1 MPKTPNYWMLYK
13 NCVVLL
19 SNLLN
24 NIEMQKT
31 IIQLLNETVE
41 KYGQNP
47 YLYEAL
53 KNIEYKALTFSEV
66 KEKAIRFAAGLMAM
80 GIDAGER
87 VALMSEG
94 KNNWVIGE
102 LGVLHAGAVCVP
114 LSVKLDTEQD
124 ITFRINHSDSV
135 MVLASNQ
142 QIKKLRPLKEKMP
155 TVKRYILLDSEV
167 EAEEAE
173 IHIQSV
179 LKLGD
184 ALLETDRRKVEERI
198 AGVEPDSLANI
209 SYTSGTTANPKGI
222 MLSHD
227 NYVCNVE
234 QAVDL
239 LNGIPSHFRMLLI
252 LPWDH
257 SFGHTAGVYAFMK
270 VGASIASVAAGKS
283 AMEILRNVPKSLK
296 AINPHIMMSV
306 PALANNFRNNIEDG
320 VKKQGKMAYRLFQQ
334 GLKVAYAYN
343 AEGYNKG
350 RGKRALLKPLVA
362 FYDKII
368 FSKVRKNFA
377 SNLQYFIGGGALL
390 DIELQ
395 RFFYAIGIPMYQGYG
410 LSEASP
416 IISANSTEFHK
427 LGSSGKP
434 IPRMDIKIV
443 DDNMNALP
451 VGERGEIIVR
461 GGNVMKGYWKNPE
474 ATAESIVDGW
484 LRTED
489 MGYLDEDGY
498 LYVLGRTKSLLISN
512 DGEKFS
518 PEGIEESIMATSQ
531 YINQCVLHNNQSPY
545 TTALLTL
552 NSEALKKQTN
562 NPAEAAKLIADELAQ
577 YLKGGNNDGLFPYR
591 WIPSAFA
598 IIEEPFSEQNGL
610 INSTMKIVK
619 HKVYEQYAQEL
630 ELLHTAEG
638 KRPDSERNLEV
649 LGRLMK

>member
-1 MPKTPNYWMLYK
+1 MG
-13 NCVVLL
+13 
-19 SNLLN
+19 
-24 NIEMQKT
+24 KT
-31 IIQLLNETVE
+31 IIGLLNETVE
-41 KYGQNP
+41 KYGENP

-53 KNIEYKALTFSEV
+53 HNIEYAALTFREV
-66 KEKAIRFAAGLMAM
+66 KELAIRFAAGLMEM
-80 GIDAGER
+80 GVEGGER

-94 KNNWVIGE
+94 KSNWVIGE

-142 QIKKLRPLKEKMP
+142 QIKKLRPLKGKMP
-155 TVKRYILLDSEV
+155 TVKKYILLDAEV

-173 IHIQSV
+173 VHIEDV

-184 ALLETDRRKVEERI
+184 ALLERDRKRVEERM
-198 AGVEPDSLANI
+198 AGVQPDSLANI

-222 MLSHD
+222 MLTHN

-239 LNGIPSHFRMLLI
+239 LDGIPSYFRMLLI

-296 AINPHIMMSV
+296 AINPHLMMSV
-306 PALANNFRNNIEDG
+306 PALASNFRNNIEGG
-320 VKKQGKMAYRLFQQ
+320 VKKQGKVAYTLFQQ

-343 AEGYNKG
+343 AEGYNRG
-350 RGKRALLKPLVA
+350 RGSRRLLKPLVA
-362 FYDKII
+362 LYDRVV

-416 IISANSTEFHK
+416 IISANSTEHHK

-434 IPRMDIKIV
+434 VPRMEIKIV
-443 DDNMNALP
+443 DEDMNAVP
-451 VGERGEIIVR
+451 TGERGEIVVR
-461 GGNVMKGYWKNPE
+461 GGNVMKGYWKNAE

-484 LRTED
+484 LHTED
-489 MGYLDEDGY
+489 MGYLDDDGY

-552 NSEALKKQTN
+552 NSEVLKKQTAD
-562 NPAEAAKLIADELAQ
+562 PAEAAGLIADELAQ
-577 YLKGGNNDGLFPYR
+577 YLKGGSHDGLFPYR

-619 HKVYEQYAQEL
+619 HKVYERYAQEI

-638 KRPDSERNLEV
+638 KQPNSEGNLQV
-649 LGRLMK
+649 LGRLLK

>member
-1 MPKTPNYWMLYK
+1 MG
-13 NCVVLL
+13 
-19 SNLLN
+19 
-24 NIEMQKT
+24 KT
-31 IIQLLNETVE
+31 IIGLLNETVE
-41 KYGQNP
+41 KYGENP

-53 KNIEYKALTFSEV
+53 QNIEYTALTFREV
-66 KEKAIRFAAGLMAM
+66 KELAIRFAAGLMAM
-80 GIDAGER
+80 GVEGGER

-94 KNNWVIGE
+94 KSNWVIGE

-155 TVKRYILLDSEV
+155 TVKKYILLDAEV

-173 IHIQSV
+173 VHIGDV
-179 LKLGD
+179 LVMGD
-184 ALLETDRRKVEERI
+184 ALLERDRKRVEERM
-198 AGVEPDSLANI
+198 AGVQPDSLANI

-222 MLSHD
+222 MLTHN

-239 LNGIPSHFRMLLI
+239 LDGIPSYFRMLLI

-296 AINPHIMMSV
+296 AINPHLMMSV
-306 PALANNFRNNIEDG
+306 PALASNFRNNIEGG
-320 VKKQGKMAYRLFQQ
+320 VKKQGKVAYTLFQQ

-343 AEGYNKG
+343 AEGYNRG
-350 RGKRALLKPLVA
+350 RGSRRLLKPLVA
-362 FYDKII
+362 MYDRVV

-416 IISANSTEFHK
+416 IISANSTEHHK

-434 IPRMDIKIV
+434 VPRMEIKIV
-443 DDNMNALP
+443 DEDMNAMP
-451 VGERGEIIVR
+451 TGERGEIVVR
-461 GGNVMKGYWKNPE
+461 GGNVMKGYWKNAE

-484 LRTED
+484 LHTQD
-489 MGYLDEDGY
+489 MGYLDDDGY

-552 NSEALKKQTN
+552 NSEVLKKQTTD
-562 NPAEAAKLIADELAQ
+562 PAEAAGLIADELAQ
-577 YLKGGNNDGLFPYR
+577 YLKGGSHDGLFPYR

-619 HKVYEQYAQEL
+619 HKVYERYAQEI

-638 KRPDSERNLEV
+638 KQPNSEGNLQV
-649 LGRLMK
+649 LGRLLK

>member
-1 MPKTPNYWMLYK
+1 MG
-13 NCVVLL
+13 
-19 SNLLN
+19 
-24 NIEMQKT
+24 KT
-31 IIQLLNETVE
+31 IIGLLNETVE
-41 KYGQNP
+41 KYGENP

-53 KNIEYKALTFSEV
+53 HNIEYTALTFREV
-66 KEKAIRFAAGLMAM
+66 KELAIRFAAGLMAM
-80 GIDAGER
+80 GVEGGER

-94 KNNWVIGE
+94 KSNWVIGE

-142 QIKKLRPLKEKMP
+142 QIKKLRPLKGKMP
-155 TVKRYILLDSEV
+155 TVKKYILLDAEV

-173 IHIQSV
+173 VHIEDV

-184 ALLETDRRKVEERI
+184 ALLERDRKRVEERM
-198 AGVEPDSLANI
+198 AGVQPDSLANI

-222 MLSHD
+222 MLTHN

-239 LNGIPSHFRMLLI
+239 LDGIPSYFRMLLI

-296 AINPHIMMSV
+296 AINPHLMMSV
-306 PALANNFRNNIEDG
+306 PALASNFRNNIEGG
-320 VKKQGKMAYRLFQQ
+320 VKKQGKVAYTLFQQ

-343 AEGYNKG
+343 AEGYNRG
-350 RGKRALLKPLVA
+350 RGSRRLLKPLVA
-362 FYDKII
+362 MYDRVV

-416 IISANSTEFHK
+416 IISANSMDYLK

-434 IPRMDIKIV
+434 VPRMEIKIV
-443 DDNMNALP
+443 DEDMNAVP
-451 VGERGEIIVR
+451 TGERGEIVVR
-461 GGNVMKGYWKNPE
+461 GGNVMKGYWKNAE

-484 LRTED
+484 LHTED
-489 MGYLDEDGY
+489 MGYLDDDGY

-552 NSEALKKQTN
+552 NSEVLKKQTAD
-562 NPAEAAKLIADELAQ
+562 PAEAAGLSADELAQ
-577 YLKGGNNDGLFPYR
+577 YLKGGSHDGLFPYR

-619 HKVYEQYAQEL
+619 HKVYERYAQEI

-638 KRPDSERNLEV
+638 KQPNSEGNLQV
-649 LGRLMK
+649 LGRLLK

>member
-1 MPKTPNYWMLYK
+1 MG
-13 NCVVLL
+13 
-19 SNLLN
+19 
-24 NIEMQKT
+24 KT
-31 IIQLLNETVE
+31 IIGLLNETVG
-41 KYGQNP
+41 KYGKNP
-47 YLYEAL
+47 YLYEAQS
-53 KNIEYKALTFSEV
+53 NIEYTALTFSEV
-66 KEKAIRFAAGLMAM
+66 KQQAIRFAAGLMAL
-80 GIDAGER
+80 GINAEER

-114 LSVKLDTEQD
+114 LSVKLDTDED

-142 QIKKLRPLKEKMP
+142 QIKKLRLLKEQMP

-173 IHIQSV
+173 IHIESV

-184 ALLETDRRKVEERI
+184 ALLATDRAKVEERI
-198 AGVEPDSLANI
+198 AGVAPDSLANI

-222 MLSHD
+222 MLTHN

-239 LNGIPSHFRMLLI
+239 LNGIPSYFRMLLI

-270 VGASIASVAAGKS
+270 TGASIASVAAGKS

-296 AINPHIMMSV
+296 AINPHLMMSV
-306 PALANNFRNNIEDG
+306 PALATNFRNNIEG
-320 VKKQGKMAYRLFQQ
+320 GIKKQGKMAYNLFQQ

-343 AEGYNKG
+343 AEGHNKG
-350 RGKRALLKPLVA
+350 RGSRALLKPLVA

-368 FSKVRKNFA
+368 FSKVRENFA

-416 IISANSTEFHK
+416 IISANSKEFHK

-443 DDNMNALP
+443 DDDMNPQP

-474 ATAESIVDGW
+474 ATAETIVDGW
-484 LRTED
+484 LLTGD
-489 MGYLDEDGY
+489 MGYLDNDGY

-518 PEGIEESIMATSQ
+518 PEGIEESIMATSE
-531 YINQCVLHNNQSPY
+531 YIEQCVLHNNQSPY

-552 NSEALKKQTN
+552 NSEALKRQTSV
-562 NPAEAAKLIADELAQ
+562 PADAAKLIANELAQ
-577 YLKGGNNDGLFPYR
+577 YLKSGSNDGLFPYR

-598 IIEEPFSEQNGL
+598 LIEEPFSEKNGL

-619 HKVYEQYAQEL
+619 HKVYERYAQEI
-630 ELLHTAEG
+630 EMLHTADG
-638 KRPDSERNLEV
+638 KRPDSESNLKV
-649 LGRLMK
+649 LERLLK